1 MDGNRH
7 LKRQVRTDGQTHSS
21 ADVLTYIRTDALTYI
36 RTDALTYIRADVLTY
51 RRMTAHRWGTKPR
64 PP

>member
-7 LKRQVRTDGQTHSS
+7 LKQQVRTDGQTHRF
-21 ADVLTYIRTDALTYI
+21 AGVLTYIC
-36 RTDALTYIRADVLTY
+36 TDALTYIRADVLTY
-51 RRMTAHRWGTKPR
+51 RRTTAHRWGTKPR

>member
-7 LKRQVRTDGQTHSS
+7 LKQQVRTDGQTHRS
-21 ADVLTYIRTDALTYI
+21 AGVLTYICTDALTYM
-36 RTDALTYIRADVLTY
+36 RADVLTY
-51 RRMTAHRWGTKPR
+51 RRTTAHRWGTKPR